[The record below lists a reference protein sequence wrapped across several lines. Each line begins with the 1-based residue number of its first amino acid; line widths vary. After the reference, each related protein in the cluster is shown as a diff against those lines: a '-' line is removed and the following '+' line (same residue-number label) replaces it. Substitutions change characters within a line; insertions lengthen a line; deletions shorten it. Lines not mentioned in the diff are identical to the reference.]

1 MYHVAILELHLE
13 GRIGQIYLNLSLHLD
28 EIFLVHA
35 SYLPG
40 NPAPLKF
47 AFFNRL
53 SY

>member
-1 MYHVAILELHLE
+1 MNHMAVLEFHPE
-13 GRIGQIYLNLSLHLD
+13 GRVGQILLNLALHLD
-28 EIFLVHA
+28 DVFLGHA
-35 SYLPG
+35 PYLPG